1 MTRQAVPLRN
11 SPERILLPLGFSF
24 SAVAAGIKV
33 SGRPDLALVE
43 VCGNAPSGARL
54 SGRVEAGD
62 PSLIAKQSSAAVRGA
77 SPVALFTRNRVVAAP
92 IEVGRKSLLKASARV
107 RAVLVNSGNANC
119 ATGHAGIKACELVCR
134 EAGKL
139 FGAAAQEI
147 FPSSTGIIGV
157 QLPAEK
163 ILSKLP
169 ELTASLSASQR
180 GVAAFSRA
188 IMTTDTRPKIASARF
203 NSASKQRPK
212 QVTVLGVAKGA
223 GMIHPQLATMLVYL
237 FTDVQASP
245 RELQPLLRAA
255 CEDSFNCMSIDGD
268 TSTND
273 TVLLLA
279 SGASGARVRDAGIRV
294 QLSAALRAVCRSLA
308 EQIVSD
314 GEGVQHVIRL
324 FVEEARSREEALE
337 VAQTIAHSL
346 LVKTAWA
353 GADPNWG
360 RILAAVGRCGISI
373 DSECVQIFIGGQQ
386 VCRNGMAFVFN
397 ERQAHRD
404 LSKSVCDIRVQ
415 LGRGRRSVRFLTTD
429 LTAEYVRIN
438 ADYST

>member
-1 MTRQAVPLRN
+1 MRRSGDDPGRFAHVCHLAAAEELVEDSGMTALRR
-11 SPERILLPLGFSF
+11 SPEKIRLPMGFSF
-24 SAVAAGIKV
+24 AAVAAGIKV

-43 VCGNAPSGARL
+43 AAGGAT
-54 SGRVEAGD
+54 
-62 PSLIAKQSSAAVRGA
+62 AA
-77 SPVALFTRNRVVAAP
+77 ALFTKNRVVAAP
-92 IEVGRKSLLKASARV
+92 VVVGRAALLSTGRV
-107 RAVLVNSGNANC
+107 RAIVVNSGNANC
-119 ATGHAGIKACELVCR
+119 ATGRAGIQACERVCR

-139 FGAAAQEI
+139 FGVPAAEV

-157 QLPAEK
+157 RLPAEK
-163 ILSKLP
+163 IIAKLP
-169 ELTASLSASQR
+169 ELVSLSARSASQR
-180 GVAAFSRA
+180 GVLAFAQA

-203 NSASKQRPK
+203 RASSSEGSTEGAKE
-212 QVTVLGVAKGA
+212 VTVLGIAKGA

-237 FTDVQASP
+237 FTDMGASP
-245 RELQPLLRAA
+245 RELQPLLREA
-255 CEDSFNCMSIDGD
+255 CDRSLNCMSIDGD

-279 SGASGARVRDAGIRV
+279 SGATSARARDVRTRKKF
-294 QLSAALRAVCRSLA
+294 SAALTAVCQSLA

-324 FVEEARSREEALE
+324 SVEQARSREEALL
-337 VAQTIAHSL
+337 VARAIAHSM

-360 RILAAVGRCGISI
+360 RILAAVGRCGAPI
-373 DSECVQIFIGGQQ
+373 DPSRVQIFIGDQR
-386 VCRNGMAFVFN
+386 VCRHGIGCVFN
-397 ERQAHRD
+397 ERQAHRT
-404 LSKSVCDIRVQ
+404 LAQPVCDIRVQ
-415 LGRGRRSVRFLTTD
+415 LGRGQHAVRFLTTD

>member
-1 MTRQAVPLRN
+1 MTSLRR
-11 SPERILLPLGFSF
+11 SPERIRLPLGFSF
-24 SAVAAGIKV
+24 SAIAAGIKV

-43 VCGNAPSGARL
+43 AASGAT
-54 SGRVEAGD
+54 
-62 PSLIAKQSSAAVRGA
+62 AA
-77 SPVALFTRNRVVAAP
+77 ALFTKNRVVAAP
-92 IEVGRKSLLKASARV
+92 VVVGRVALRSTGGRV
-107 RAVLVNSGNANC
+107 RALVVNSGNANC
-119 ATGHAGIKACELVCR
+119 ATGRAGIQACERVCR

-139 FGAAAQEI
+139 FGVSAAEV

-157 QLPAEK
+157 RLRAEK
-163 ILSKLP
+163 IQVKLP
-169 ELTASLSASQR
+169 QLIAARSASPR
-180 GVAAFSRA
+180 GVRAFAHA

-203 NSASKQRPK
+203 RVGSQA
-212 QVTVLGVAKGA
+212 VTVLGIAKGA

-237 FTDVQASP
+237 FTDVGASA
-245 RELQPLLRAA
+245 RELQPLLREA
-255 CEDSFNCMSIDGD
+255 CDQSLNCMSIDGD

-279 SGASGARVRDAGIRV
+279 SGASGARAGDVRARKKF
-294 QLSAALRAVCRSLA
+294 SAALSAVCQSLA

-324 FVEEARSREEALE
+324 FVEQARSREEALQ
-337 VAQTIAHSL
+337 VARTIAHSA

-360 RILAAVGRCGISI
+360 RILAAVGRCGVPI
-373 DSECVQIFIGGQQ
+373 DPSRVQIFIGRQK
-386 VCRNGMAFVFN
+386 VCRKGIACPFN

-404 LSKSVCDIRVQ
+404 LAQPVCDVRVQ
-415 LGRGRRSVRFLTTD
+415 LGRGRQSVRFLTTD

>member
-1 MTRQAVPLRN
+1 MTSLRVSLRR
-11 SPERILLPLGFSF
+11 SPEKILLPLGFSF
-24 SAVAAGIKV
+24 SAVAAGIKA

-43 VCGNAPSGARL
+43 VSGCATSHVRPERSRGSQPKRGSTSANTANAA
-54 SGRVEAGD
+54 
-62 PSLIAKQSSAAVRGA
+62 
-77 SPVALFTRNRVVAAP
+77 ALFTQNRVVAAP
-92 IEVGRKSLLKASARV
+92 IEVGRASLLSTGGRV

-119 ATGHAGIKACELVCR
+119 ATGRAGIQACEQVCR

-139 FGAAAQEI
+139 LGVPAAEI

-157 QLPAEK
+157 KLPAEK
-163 ILSKLP
+163 IYARLP
-169 ELTASLSASQR
+169 ELIATRSPNQR
-180 GVAAFSRA
+180 GVMAFTHA

-203 NSASKQRPK
+203 AAGSNR
-212 QVTVLGVAKGA
+212 VTVLGIAKGA

-237 FTDVQASP
+237 FTDLAATP
-245 RELQPLLRAA
+245 RELQPLLREA
-255 CEDSFNCMSIDGD
+255 CDDSLNCMSIDGD

-279 SGASGARVRDAGIRV
+279 SGASGATVKDAGTRNKF
-294 QLSAALRAVCRSLA
+294 SAALNTVCQSLA

-314 GEGVQHVIRL
+314 GEGIQHVIRL
-324 FVEEARSREEALE
+324 FIEEARSREEART
-337 VAQTIAHSL
+337 VARTIAHSM

-360 RILAAVGRCGISI
+360 RILAAVGRCGLPI
-373 DSECVQIFIGGQQ
+373 DPSRVQIFIGNQK
-386 VCRNGMAFVFN
+386 VCRNGIATTFN
-397 ERQAHRD
+397 ERQAHRN
-404 LSKSVCDIRVQ
+404 LAQPVCDIRVQ
-415 LGRGRRSVRFLTTD
+415 LGRGRQSIRFLTTD

>member
-1 MTRQAVPLRN
+1 MISLRR
-11 SPERILLPLGFSF
+11 SPEKVRLPGGFSF

-33 SGRPDLALVE
+33 SGRPDLALIEAVD
-43 VCGNAPSGARL
+43 GA
-54 SGRVEAGD
+54 
-62 PSLIAKQSSAAVRGA
+62 AAA
-77 SPVALFTRNRVVAAP
+77 ALFTQNRVVAAP
-92 IEVGRKSLLKASARV
+92 VEIGRRTLVSTGGVV
-107 RAVLVNSGNANC
+107 RAIVVNSGNANC
-119 ATGHAGIKACELVCR
+119 ATGRRGIQTCEQVCR

-139 FGAAAQEI
+139 LGVSAAEI

-163 ILSKLP
+163 ICTALP
-169 ELTASLSASQR
+169 ELIATRSAHKR
-180 GVAAFSRA
+180 GVLAFADA
-188 IMTTDTRPKIASARF
+188 IMTTDTRRKIASARF
-203 NSASKQRPK
+203 RIGLKE
-212 QVTVLGVAKGA
+212 VTLLGVAKGA

-237 FTDVQASP
+237 FTDVKGSS

-255 CEDSFNCMSIDGD
+255 CDSSLNCMSIDGD

-279 SGASGARVRDAGIRV
+279 SGASGVGLKDTGAPKKF
-294 QLSAALRAVCRSLA
+294 SAALAAVCQSLA

-324 FVEEARSREEALE
+324 FVEQARNREEALL
-337 VAQTIAHSL
+337 VARTIAHSM

-360 RILAAVGRCGISI
+360 RILAAVGRCGVAVDPSG
-373 DSECVQIFIGGQQ
+373 VQIFIATQK
-386 VCRNGMAFVFN
+386 VCRNGMGLAFD
-397 ERQAHRD
+397 EGRAHRA
-404 LSKSVCDIRVQ
+404 LAQPVCDIRVQ
-415 LGRGRRSVRFLTTD
+415 LGRGRDEVRFLTTD